1 MRFIIAMTGAT
12 GAARDVRL
20 LAAFRKLEAETCR
33 VLSRWAEVRP
43 TKSHGFSAR
52 ECAIIATRVPAFNGN
67 PKSTDDPVDPIVGR
81 PHAES
86 VWSQLP
92 RLKRWKRLRQPDEW
106 SVDQL

>member
-20 LAAFRKLEAETCR
+20 LAAFRKLEAETGR

-52 ECAIIATRVPAFNGN
+52 ECAIIATRMPAFNGN
-67 PKSTDDPVDPIVGR
+67 PKSTDDPSILQSVGR
-81 PHAES
+81 MLNLFGRNC
-86 VWSQLP
+86 QG
-92 RLKRWKRLRQPDEW
+92 
-106 SVDQL
+106 